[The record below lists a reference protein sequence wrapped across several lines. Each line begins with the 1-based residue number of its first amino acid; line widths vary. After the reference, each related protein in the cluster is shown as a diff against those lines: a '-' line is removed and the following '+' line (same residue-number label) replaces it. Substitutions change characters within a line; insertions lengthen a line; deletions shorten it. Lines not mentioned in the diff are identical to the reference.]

1 MHVLVT
7 PNFGTIGGGTVEEPF
22 LFRKP
27 NQQKKT
33 KITWQ
38 IIWDQDPI
46 MFMLD
51 PDPSLGTHDACMSLV
66 MQAVGS
72 YMYLDPIPPIKYNC
86 IN

>member
-1 MHVLVT
+1 
-7 PNFGTIGGGTVEEPF
+7 
-22 LFRKP
+22 
-27 NQQKKT
+27 
-33 KITWQ
+33 
-38 IIWDQDPI
+38 